1 MESSGSSMP
10 MPEAASPTPPP
21 TQSSGG
27 SEPTVEA
34 AAPGAGEAS
43 DASLSDVSVEG
54 STLDAAGC
62 DGGLTSCNAM
72 CVNTQT
78 DPTNCGGCSQACDP
92 GAMCILGACECAAGQ
107 TLCSKRC
114 VDLTQDPTNC
124 HDCGHSCQGGLCTA
138 SVCQPSVVVAQTAVV
153 DIAVDSTNVYWTTG
167 GVPGNVVTKPF
178 TGGNASLIS
187 ALNVEEN
194 PRGIARDQNHVYWV
208 DLDNGAVEGVTL
220 LSGTPIQSF
229 YFRMPIMGPTPG
241 PNDIVVDKNN
251 VYWVDQAA
259 GTVNQ
264 QALASPGG
272 TTTVLASGRNQPRA
286 LAVDATYVYWVDYG
300 DTNTGSVNKVPIG
313 GNNTQVLPL
322 ATGENE
328 PYDIVVDAE
337 GAYVYW
343 TTHADRLSGGS
354 VRRITT
360 AGNVAPTVLA
370 NMQGAPDGIAIDP
383 LPNEEFVYWTAYDD
397 GTVMKI
403 PVAGGTP
410 FQMAT
415 NQNNPTAIAVDTD
428 NVYWASEGNGAIVK
442 VAKKSPLRAAATG

>member
-1 MESSGSSMP
+1 MNFPMTGGTGSMESSGSSVP
-10 MPEAASPTPPP
+10 MPEAASNTPLP

-34 AAPGAGEAS
+34 AAPVDAS

-72 CVNTQT
+72 CVNIQT

-92 GAMCILGACECAAGQ
+92 GAMCVAGTCACAVGQ

-187 ALNVEEN
+187 AQNAEDN

-229 YFRMPIMGPTPG
+229 YFRMPIVGPTPG

-313 GNNTQVLPL
+313 GTNTQVVAL

-354 VRRITT
+354 VRRVTT

-442 VAKKSPLRAAATG
+442 VAK